1 MPMYNLL
8 EYSQNYSTTSGSLWN
23 YYRDEIDDVNDN
35 TSEGKSFIYK
45 TKIVGKTP
53 ERSERPPQPPQNTDG
68 TQPPRSEQPY
78 EKLIEMSKNDD
89 DTTGNLLDYLYHQK
103 YCKLIVTDL
112 S

>member
-23 YYRDEIDDVNDN
+23 YYRDEIDGFNDN

-53 ERSERPPQPPQNTDG
+53 GRSERPPQPLQNTDG
-68 TQPPRSEQPY
+68 TNHHDQNNRM
-78 EKLIEMSKNDD
+78 K
-89 DTTGNLLDYLYHQK
+89 NLLKCQK
-103 YCKLIVTDL
+103 MMTIQQEIY
-112 S
+112 